1 MLSLTIPCVSFYLVW
16 NSNCQTIIF
25 EVGSLLIKEGTM
37 CSAAM
42 CTFPIHSVKH
52 PITLWNQ
59 LLKDPELKYEFLVL
73 FSHPFWVPTLIE
85 VPFSFDIIWGSH
97 SCWGQFQNDKACCC
111 SIFPCASSPWFWG
124 WFSWQNSLPPFQ
136 TLLISSVYQAVT
148 KGDRGTF
155 AEKNFLCTAG
165 LAMCWR

>member
-1 MLSLTIPCVSFYLVW
+1 MFCCEGYVFTHVMLSLTIPCVSFYLVW

-97 SCWGQFQNDKACCC
+97 SCWEHFPNDKACCC
-111 SIFPCASSPWFWG
+111 SIFPCASLS
-124 WFSWQNSLPPFQ
+124 WFSGLF
-136 TLLISSVYQAVT
+136 LVL
-148 KGDRGTF
+148 F
-155 AEKNFLCTAG
+155 EKPIDEFLTERIIEVCHIPSR
-165 LAMCWR
+165 W

>member
-1 MLSLTIPCVSFYLVW
+1 MFCCEGYVFTHVMLSLTIPCVSFYLVW

-59 LLKDPELKYEFLVL
+59 LLKDPELKYELLVL

-97 SCWGQFQNDKACCC
+97 SCWSTSRMTKLAVVQSFLAHLCPDFQAC
-111 SIFPCASSPWFWG
+111 SLYSLKSQLMNSSLNR
-124 WFSWQNSLPPFQ
+124 S
-136 TLLISSVYQAVT
+136 
-148 KGDRGTF
+148 
-155 AEKNFLCTAG
+155 
-165 LAMCWR
+165 